1 MNTTTRRTARVLTL
15 SAFAVAT
22 AIPALPAVA
31 NDGDVIRRG
40 NCSNATDWKL
50 KASPEDG
57 RIEVEAE
64 IDSNVNGQTWTWT
77 LKHNGSVS
85 AKGTATTKAPSGSF
99 EVRRVVVNLSGPDY
113 LVFRSTN
120 PKTGEVC
127 RGAVTF

>member
-15 SAFAVAT
+15 SAFTVAT
-22 AIPALPAVA
+22 AIPALPAIA
-31 NDGDVIRRG
+31 KDGDIIRRG
-40 NCSNATDWKL
+40 DCSKATDWKL
-50 KASPEDG
+50 KASEEDG

-85 AKGTATTKAPSGSF
+85 AKGTSTTKAPSGSF
-99 EVRRVVVNLSGPDY
+99 EVRRVVVNLQGPDY

-127 RGAVTF
+127 RGSVTY